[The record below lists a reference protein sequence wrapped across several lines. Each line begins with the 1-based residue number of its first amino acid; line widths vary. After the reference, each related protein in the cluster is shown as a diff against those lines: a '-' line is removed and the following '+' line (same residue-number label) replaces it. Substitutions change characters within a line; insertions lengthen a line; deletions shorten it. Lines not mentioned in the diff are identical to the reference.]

1 MQYHDLITFYDLTK
15 FTKSQLID
23 IATDMSLKEASNSYR
38 LLDIASAIYTEAK
51 SNVKSAKILESRKNI
66 LFARGGSVSWY
77 RVKDAESNDSHVL
90 IDFVTYLKEED
101 ASKPFNESKLNDS
114 NLNNNFT
121 STVPILLGAID
132 GGDEILLRYAIK
144 SGIRTSVNAFQTTE
158 VPKIEIVTVVV
169 SPKQDLLEIRASIKS
184 ASKVYK
190 SIVSFIKDKICKTVE
205 SKQFSFKDEF
215 GVDPVTALASK
226 IGGTVIENVDIPSK
240 IYEEMS
246 EEEKDS
252 VAQIL
257 IAINNRLNDTDGTS
271 DSDVNVAID
280 DARGILADNFAG
292 VPFTE
297 LILNGLTKVDL
308 SSLKELQNTPLYS
321 TLSNHLITKTSH
333 IRFPFTTE
341 GSTDTITIKVGLTT
355 NTVVFPASSSEDALR
370 TVRRVFD

>member
-1 MQYHDLITFYDLTK
+1 
-15 FTKSQLID
+15 
-23 IATDMSLKEASNSYR
+23 
-38 LLDIASAIYTEAK
+38 
-51 SNVKSAKILESRKNI
+51 
-66 LFARGGSVSWY
+66 
-77 RVKDAESNDSHVL
+77 
-90 IDFVTYLKEED
+90 
-101 ASKPFNESKLNDS
+101 
-114 NLNNNFT
+114 
-121 STVPILLGAID
+121 
-132 GGDEILLRYAIK
+132 
-144 SGIRTSVNAFQTTE
+144 
-158 VPKIEIVTVVV
+158 
-169 SPKQDLLEIRASIKS
+169 
-184 ASKVYK
+184 
-190 SIVSFIKDKICKTVE
+190 
-205 SKQFSFKDEF
+205 
-215 GVDPVTALASK
+215 
-226 IGGTVIENVDIPSK
+226 
-240 IYEEMS
+240 MS

-271 DSDVNVAID
+271 DSDVNAAID